1 MNDPAQSRYFA
12 MVAVRF
18 AGVALILAGILV
30 VRRVLELPEA
40 VGYVLLV
47 LGLAGFFVVPTLLA
61 RRWRSP
67 KE

>member
-12 MVAVRF
+12 IVAIRF

-30 VRRVLELPEA
+30 VRRVLELPDA
-40 VGYVLLV
+40 AGYGLLV
-47 LGLAGFFVVPTLLA
+47 LGLIGFFVMPTVLA

-67 KE
+67 EE

>member
-18 AGVALILAGILV
+18 AGVALILLGILI
-30 VRRVLELPEA
+30 VRRVLELPDA
-40 VGYVLLV
+40 LGYALLV
-47 LGLAGFFVVPTLLA
+47 AGLAGFFVMPTVLA

>member
-12 MVAVRF
+12 IVAVRF
-18 AGVALILAGILV
+18 ASVALILLGILV
-30 VRRVLELPEA
+30 VRRVLELPETL
-40 VGYVLLV
+40 GYVLLV
-47 LGLAGFFVVPTLLA
+47 AGLAGFFVMPAVLA

>member
-1 MNDPAQSRYFA
+1 MSDPAQSRYFA

-18 AGVALILAGILV
+18 AGVALILLGILV
-30 VRRVLELPEA
+30 VRRVLELPDA
-40 VGYVLLV
+40 AGYLLLI
-47 LGLAGFFVVPTLLA
+47 LGLAGFFVMPTVLA

>member
-1 MNDPAQSRYFA
+1 MNDPAQSRYLA

-18 AGVALILAGILV
+18 AGVALILLGILV
-30 VRRVLELPEA
+30 VRRVLELPDVA
-40 VGYVLLV
+40 GYLLLI
-47 LGLAGFFVVPTLLA
+47 LGLAGFFVMPTVLA

>member
-30 VRRVLELPEA
+30 VRRVLELPDM
-40 VGYVLLV
+40 VGYALLV

>member
-18 AGVALILAGILV
+18 AGAALILAGILV

-40 VGYVLLV
+40 VGYILV
-47 LGLAGFFVVPTLLA
+47 VVGLAGFFVMPTVLA

>member
-18 AGVALILAGILV
+18 AGVALILLGILV
-30 VRRVLELPEA
+30 VRRVLELPDA
-40 VGYVLLV
+40 LGYVLLAA
-47 LGLAGFFVVPTLLA
+47 GLAAFFLMPTALA

-67 KE
+67 TE

>member
-18 AGVALILAGILV
+18 AGVALILLGILV
-30 VRRVLELPEA
+30 VRRVLELPD
-40 VGYVLLV
+40 VLGYVLL
-47 LGLAGFFVVPTLLA
+47 LAGLVGFFVMPSVLA

>member
-18 AGVALILAGILV
+18 AGVALILLGILV
-30 VRRVLELPEA
+30 VRRVLELPDA
-40 VGYVLLV
+40 AGYLLLI
-47 LGLAGFFVVPTLLA
+47 LGLAGFFVMPTVLA

>member
-18 AGVALILAGILV
+18 AGVALILLGILI
-30 VRRVLELPEA
+30 VRRVLELPDVA
-40 VGYVLLV
+40 GYLLLI
-47 LGLAGFFVVPTLLA
+47 LGLAGFFVMPTVLA

>member
-12 MVAVRF
+12 IVAVRF
-18 AGVALILAGILV
+18 ASVALILLGILV
-30 VRRVLELPEA
+30 VRRVLEAPDAL
-40 VGYVLLV
+40 GYVLLV
-47 LGLAGFFVVPTLLA
+47 AGLAGFFVMPTVLA

>member
-18 AGVALILAGILV
+18 AGVALILLGILV
-30 VRRVLELPEA
+30 VRGVLELPDA
-40 VGYVLLV
+40 LGYVLLAA
-47 LGLAGFFVVPTLLA
+47 GLAGFFVMPTVLA